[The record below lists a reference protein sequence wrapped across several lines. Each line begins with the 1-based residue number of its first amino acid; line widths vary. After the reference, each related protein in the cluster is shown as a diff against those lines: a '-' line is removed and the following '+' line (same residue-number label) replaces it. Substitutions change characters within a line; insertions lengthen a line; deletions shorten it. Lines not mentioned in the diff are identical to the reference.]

1 MEKKKGELLN
11 QLAIISDLIEK
22 LNLDSVNQTTFF
34 EVNDTEFD
42 RVKKLV
48 EKKFDL
54 GDSEDNGEGM
64 FTITIGEINFI
75 FSKNSA

>member
-48 EKKFDL
+48 
-54 GDSEDNGEGM
+54 
-64 FTITIGEINFI
+64 
-75 FSKNSA
+75 